1 MNTYYIIK
9 SSDLDLVD
17 FSKTIDNRETVRL
30 NVEKTKAI
38 VRWQEHLTTP
48 CFMKKIK
55 GANGPYDR
63 NKMRGIIL
71 EAEWNEP
78 PIEEDYG
85 SDYEPLTFEDAM
97 NKSEEE

>member
-17 FSKTIDNRETVRL
+17 FSKTLDNRETVRL

-38 VRWQEHLTTP
+38 VRWQEHLATP
-48 CFMKKIK
+48 NFMKKIK
-55 GANGPYDR
+55 GEKGPYDR
-63 NKMRGIIL
+63 DKMRWIIL

-85 SDYEPLTFEDAM
+85 SNYEPLSFEDAIV
-97 NKSEEE
+97 KSEEE

>member
-17 FSKTIDNRETVRL
+17 FSKTLDNRETVRL
-30 NVEKTKAI
+30 NVKKTKAI
-38 VRWQEHLTTP
+38 VRWQEHLAATN
-48 CFMKKIK
+48 FMKKIK
-55 GANGPYDR
+55 GAKGPYDR
-63 NKMRGIIL
+63 DKMRGIIL

-85 SDYEPLTFEDAM
+85 SNYEPLSFEDAIV
-97 NKSEEE
+97 KSEEE